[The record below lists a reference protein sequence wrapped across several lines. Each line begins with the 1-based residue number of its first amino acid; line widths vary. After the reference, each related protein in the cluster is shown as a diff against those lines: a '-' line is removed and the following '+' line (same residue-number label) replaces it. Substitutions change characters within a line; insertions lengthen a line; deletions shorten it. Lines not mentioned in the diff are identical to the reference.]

1 MPAMKKRGF
10 VSLVVALFVPGLL
23 AACGGGEGNTG
34 GIPDEC
40 NPLGGQACM
49 MPWPTMIYA
58 KADPSTPTGFRLDI
72 PQAAMPVNVDKVPVS
87 PDTFNRRD
95 GFSALGPILAA
106 FPTGVSPTGLPSF
119 KDPSESLAPSSSVV
133 LIDMAT
139 GERTPLFA
147 EVEQNIMIP
156 EKRNLMIRPLARLH
170 TSARYAVGIRKSVKA
185 LDGSD
190 LPIPEAFAAILD
202 GTPFTHPKF
211 AELKTRTLE
220 AVAALEAAGIPRDDL
235 VLAWDFVTVSDE
247 FVRSDLTTM
256 RDQALPAI
264 GTAGA
269 NLTFTANVQPNSPTS
284 LKRYLGTFKSPD
296 FLTAGETDA
305 SVMRRDAAGLPV
317 MEGMRDAHFAAIVPN
332 CVQTQPLP
340 RPTIIFG
347 HGLFG
352 SAEEYLD
359 DDFVAKLAEDHC
371 FIIIAGDFIGLTSRQ
386 LQLAPLTVNDL
397 NRGPQIV
404 DKLAQSIVDFISLE
418 NIARGPMAN
427 APEFKFNGQAVI
439 DPANTFYVGG
449 SLGGNMGNVFM
460 AYDPNIT
467 RGVLAV
473 PGGNWWLMIERST
486 AWALLVG
493 AAQGAYDDPEE
504 YQLALSMAF
513 GMGLEVVDP
522 LSTAAHVIKDP
533 LFGNPVKNILMWY
546 SMGDCLVTNI
556 SSELVAREMQLP
568 LLGPS
573 VKEPWG
579 LTPTSGPLVNGVT
592 VYNDHPTPLPFDSN
606 IPPIMDNGTHS
617 GINKKP
623 APMRQVEQFLIQSN
637 AVVDE
642 CKVNNAVAPCDC
654 ATGACL

>member
-1 MPAMKKRGF
+1 MRARYISVVF
-10 VSLVVALFVPGLL
+10 VF
-23 AACGGGEGNTG
+23 AACGGDSGNTG

-58 KADPSTPTGFRLDI
+58 KADSSTATGFRIDI
-72 PQAAMPVNVDKVPVS
+72 PPEAMPVNVDGVPIV
-87 PDTFNRRD
+87 PDPFNRRD

-106 FPTGVSPTGLPSF
+106 FPTGVSPDGLPSF
-119 KDPSESLAPSSSVV
+119 KNPDESLAADAPIV

-147 EVEQNIMIP
+147 EVDQNVPIP

-190 LPIPEAFAAILD
+190 LPVPEAFAAIRD
-202 GTPFTHPKF
+202 GGTFHHPKF

-220 AVAALEAAGIPRDDL
+220 AIDALETAGVPRDDL
-235 VLAWDFVTVSDE
+235 VLAWDFVTVSDDYI
-247 FVRSDLTTM
+247 RSDLTTM
-256 RDQALPAI
+256 REQALPAI
-264 GTAGA
+264 GDTGA
-269 NLTFTANVQPNSPTS
+269 NLTFTAIPQTNTASS
-284 LKRYLGTFKSPD
+284 FKRYLGTFTSPD
-296 FLTAGETDA
+296 FLTDGEADA

-317 MEGMRDAHFAAIVPN
+317 MQGMRDARFAAIIPN

-359 DDFVAKLAEDHC
+359 DDFVANLAEDHC
-371 FIIIAGDFIGLTSRQ
+371 FVIIAGDFIGFTSRQ
-386 LQLAPLTVNDL
+386 LALAPLAVNDL

-404 DKLAQSIVDFISLE
+404 DKLAQSVVDFISLE
-418 NIARGPMAN
+418 NVARGPMAT
-427 APEFKFNGQAVI
+427 APEFQFNGQSVI

-449 SLGGNMGNVFM
+449 SLGGNMGNTFM

-493 AAQGAYDDPEE
+493 AAQGAYEDPEE
-504 YQLALSMAF
+504 YQLALSMAL
-513 GMGLEVVDP
+513 GMGLEPIDP
-522 LSTAAHVIKDP
+522 MSTAAHVIKDP
-533 LFGNPVKNILMWY
+533 LFGNPAKKILMWY
-546 SMGDCLVTNI
+546 SIGDCLVTNI
-556 SSELVAREMQLP
+556 SSELVAREMGLQM
-568 LLGPS
+568 LGPS
-573 VKEPWG
+573 VKSPWG
-579 LTPTSGPLVNGVT
+579 LTPTTGPLDSGVT
-592 VYNDHPTPLPFDSN
+592 VYDDHPTPLPFDSN
-606 IPPIMDNGTHS
+606 IPPIEDNGTHS

-642 CKVNNAVAPCDC
+642 CKVNAEAAPCDC
-654 ATGACL
+654 ATGACN